1 MQRFGTFSDRT
12 SDRDPSERV
21 GNTRKRKGMF
31 FRTRSMS
38 GPLAALSGLVL
49 RFAVVGVGGVLVNT
63 VSLFALYRWAHW
75 PLLAAS
81 PVAVELA
88 VVHNYLL
95 NDRWTFAV
103 STPSFRRFLKFNV
116 SVLGGLAVNVL
127 AVWLLERLGIHLL
140 LANGIGIAAA
150 FAANFAASAGWVWGR
165 RSR

>member
-12 SDRDPSERV
+12 SDPSERV
-21 GNTRKRKGMF
+21 DNPGKSKRRF
-31 FRTRSMS
+31 FRRLSLS

-49 RFAVVGVGGVLVNT
+49 RFAVVGVGGVLVN
-63 VSLFALYRWAHW
+63 SAALFALYHWAHW

-88 VVHNYLL
+88 VVNNYVF

-103 STPSFRRFLKFNV
+103 SAPSFRRFLKFNV

-127 AVWLLERLGIHLL
+127 AVWLLERWGFHLL
-140 LANGIGIAAA
+140 LANCVGITAG
-150 FAANFAASAGWVWGR
+150 FAANFVASAGWVWGR
-165 RSR
+165 QGR